1 MVPLL
6 VSEICAIHRIIPDQF
21 GLAAD
26 IFPRRK
32 GVKKGWQ
39 IASIKRWYFEIART
53 VVKVA
58 AGKPT
63 SHFGSGRDTPH
74 VRHLKTKEGEKKISQ
89 NQPCNNRTPK
99 GKGVGHQ
106 LSHGLSEERNRL
118 FGLFLPPNLL
128 RCSPPFP
135 CLPC

>member
-63 SHFGSGRDTPH
+63 SHFGSGRDSARTAFKNK
-74 VRHLKTKEGEKKISQ
+74 RGGKK
-89 NQPCNNRTPK
+89 NQPKPTM
-99 GKGVGHQ
+99 
-106 LSHGLSEERNRL
+106 
-118 FGLFLPPNLL
+118 
-128 RCSPPFP
+128 
-135 CLPC
+135 